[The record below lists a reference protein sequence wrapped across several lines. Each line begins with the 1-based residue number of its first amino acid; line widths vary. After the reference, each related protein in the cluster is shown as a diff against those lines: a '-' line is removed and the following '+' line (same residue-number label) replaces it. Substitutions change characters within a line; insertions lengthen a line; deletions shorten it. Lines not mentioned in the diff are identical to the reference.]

1 MASSKSM
8 QIQRPHRQQAGSY
21 RDGVQPEQMRNPV
34 GARLAR
40 EGALK
45 PYAKSKGPIA
55 SKPAPTG
62 SAFNLNKCKT
72 L

>member
-1 MASSKSM
+1 
-8 QIQRPHRQQAGSY
+8 
-21 RDGVQPEQMRNPV
+21 MRNPV